1 MSKIALVLSLL
12 ALAAGVLGLLQR
24 SGPESTAVTVALSSA
39 EVDKVARQLAEEV
52 QRSAAARDQAAQ
64 RELDQRLK
72 RLQELLASATEGLQQ
87 AQQRVQSTSDLSAGK
102 LEELEAVLTTL
113 SGGLDRETKALAA
126 LEARVKSVEERPA
139 AAAPAA
145 PASAPKPAPGPSAPK
160 ATLPG
165 MPKPELPGVQ
175 EDPAVAKAVV
185 DKALADL
192 DSQEPETIYPAIT
205 VVARRQVLAA
215 VPKLVK
221 ILAGHE
227 DYLMRQAAAS
237 ALGDLRACDAVPALA
252 DALKDKTQ
260 MVAQQAGKAL
270 RLITEHDLG
279 LSPTARPAERTKARG
294 DMLEWWSRHEAE
306 VRERLKQAKAP

>member
-12 ALAAGVLGLLQR
+12 ALAAGVLGLLR
-24 SGPESTAVTVALSSA
+24 RNEPASTAVSVALSSA

-87 AQQRVQSTSDLSAGK
+87 AQSRVQATSDLSAGK

-126 LEARVKSVEERPA
+126 LESRVKSVEERPVAAA

-145 PASAPKPAPGPSAPK
+145 APKPGPNPSAPK

-165 MPKPELPGVQ
+165 MPKPELPNVQ
-175 EDPAVAKAVV
+175 EDPAVAKALVE
-185 DKALADL
+185 KALADL
-192 DSQEPETIYPAIT
+192 DSDQPETIYPAIT

-237 ALGDLRACDAVPALA
+237 ALGDLRACDAVLALA

-260 MVAQQAGKAL
+260 MVAQQAGKSL

-279 LSPTARPAERTKARG
+279 LSPQARPAERTKARG

>member
-1 MSKIALVLSLL
+1 MSKIALVVSLL
-12 ALAAGVLGLLQR
+12 ALAAGVVALLPR
-24 SGPESTAVTVALSSA
+24 GSAEPVAASVALSSA

-52 QRSAAARDQAAQ
+52 QRAAAARDQAAQ

-72 RLQELLASATEGLQQ
+72 RLQELLSGATEGLQQ
-87 AQQRVQSTSDLSAGK
+87 AQARAQATADLSAGK
-102 LEELEAVLTTL
+102 LEELEALITTL
-113 SGGLDRETKALAA
+113 SAGLDRETKSIAA
-126 LEARVKSVEERPA
+126 LEARVKALEDRPVAVA

-145 PASAPKPAPGPSAPK
+145 APKPAPGPSLPK
-160 ATLPG
+160 PALPG
-165 MPKPELPGVQ
+165 PPKPELPSVQ
-175 EDPAVAKAVV
+175 EDPAVAKAIV

-192 DSQEPETIYPAIT
+192 DSDQPETIYPAIT

-215 VPKLVK
+215 TPKLVK
-221 ILAGHE
+221 ILSSHE

-260 MVAQQAGKAL
+260 MVAQQAGKSL
-270 RLITEHDLG
+270 RLITDHDLG
-279 LSPTARPAERTKARG
+279 LSPQARPAERSKARG

-306 VRERLKQAKAP
+306 VRERLKQPK

>member
-1 MSKIALVLSLL
+1 MNKVALVVSLL
-12 ALAAGVLGLLQR
+12 ALAAGVVSLLPR
-24 SGPESTAVTVALSSA
+24 GNEAPAAVTVALSSA

-52 QRSAAARDQAAQ
+52 QRAAAARDQSAQ

-72 RLQELLASATEGLQQ
+72 RLQDLLSGATEGLQQ
-87 AQQRVQSTSDLSAGK
+87 AQARVQSSADLASGK

-113 SGGLDRETKALAA
+113 SAGLDRETKALAA
-126 LEARVKSVEERPA
+126 LEARVKAVEERPVA
-139 AAAPAA
+139 VAAAPAA
-145 PASAPKPAPGPSAPK
+145 GPKPAATPAAPK

-165 MPKPELPGVQ
+165 LPKPELPSVQ
-175 EDPAVAKAVV
+175 EDPLVAKAIVE
-185 DKALADL
+185 KALADL
-192 DSQEPETIYPAIT
+192 DSDQPETIYPAIT
-205 VVARRQVLAA
+205 VVARRQVMAS

-221 ILAGHE
+221 ILAAHD

-260 MVAQQAGKAL
+260 MVAQQAGKSL

-279 LSPTARPAERTKARG
+279 LTPQARPAERSKARG
-294 DMLEWWSRHEAE
+294 EMLEWWNRNEAA
-306 VRERLKQAKAP
+306 VRERLKQPKAG